1 MLVASR
7 ASSWSVVRGC
17 AAITA
22 LALISAAS
30 LADEGPT
37 GPGDRPGDRSGRI
50 GALSGTVSV
59 HAAGQTRWIAAV
71 SERALVSGD
80 GVWTQPGA
88 RAKVELG
95 RAAFELQEQT
105 QVEVT
110 NLTGVD
116 AELKLVQ
123 GALGV
128 TVPSFGP
135 GETWQVDTPRGAVRL
150 MQPGSFVIEAGAGE
164 TPTRVTV
171 IAGAVQV
178 VGSESGLIVT
188 AGQTGVVTG
197 VDGGVSYAV
206 QFTTATA
213 SAATAKAEPVGEAP
227 VDAEAAEQPDAQH

>member
-17 AAITA
+17 AAVVA
-22 LALISAAS
+22 LALASAAS

-37 GPGDRPGDRSGRI
+37 GPGDRPGDRAGRI
-50 GALSGTVSV
+50 GMLSGTVSV
-59 HAAGQTRWIAAV
+59 HAAGQSRWIAAV

-88 RAKVELG
+88 RAKVEFG

-105 QVEVT
+105 QVEVAT
-110 NLTGVD
+110 LTGVD

-135 GETWQVDTPRGAVRL
+135 GESWQVDTPRGAVRL
-150 MQPGSFVIEAGAGE
+150 MQPGSFLIEAGAGE

-171 IAGAVQV
+171 IAGAAQV

-197 VDGGVSYAV
+197 VDGGLSYAV
-206 QFTTATA
+206 QFTP
-213 SAATAKAEPVGEAP
+213 ATAKVEPTSAAEP
-227 VDAEAAEQPDAQH
+227 DATPDQPDEQR

>member
-1 MLVASR
+1 L
-7 ASSWSVVRGC
+7 VRGC
-17 AAITA
+17 AAVA
-22 LALISAAS
+22 LLALVSAGS
-30 LADEGPT
+30 LADEGP
-37 GPGDRPGDRSGRI
+37 GERPGDRAGRI

-59 HAAGQTRWIAAV
+59 HAAGQSRWIAAV

-95 RAAFELQEQT
+95 RAAFELKEQT
-105 QVEVT
+105 QLEFANVT
-110 NLTGVD
+110 GGD

-123 GALGV
+123 GALDV

-135 GETWQVDTPRGAVRL
+135 GESWQVDTPRGAVRL

-164 TPTRVTV
+164 APTRVTV
-171 IAGAVQV
+171 IAGAAQV

-197 VDGGVSYAV
+197 VDGGLSYAV
-206 QFTTATA
+206 QFTPA
-213 SAATAKAEPVGEAP
+213 SAKAEPADPEATA
-227 VDAEAAEQPDAQH
+227 DQPDQPH